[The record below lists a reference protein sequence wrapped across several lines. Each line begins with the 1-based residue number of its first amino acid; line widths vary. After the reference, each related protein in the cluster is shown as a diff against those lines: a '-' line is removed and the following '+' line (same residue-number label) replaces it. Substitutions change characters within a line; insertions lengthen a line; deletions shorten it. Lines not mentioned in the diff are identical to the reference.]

1 MESIFTPEA
10 RERIRRLSAYS
21 LPDDPT
27 GRGWKPNEVRRT
39 LYQPIVEILT
49 LLAGM
54 ESGIGTDMED
64 LRTDTLAVA
73 ESARETAAS
82 AQETAAAAQETADTA
97 QQAAEAAQGSAD
109 SAQQAADSAAEDI
122 AALEAALEALRQL
135 LDGKSGLS
143 AEAAEAL
150 LAWMAAANTVMAG
163 LSTAVSGILSADLV
177 YGTADAGATAD
188 DLRTLA
194 GITSPSAGNLPSMKQ
209 AFADALDSGS
219 DPAPEDSITF
229 ADGVLTIQALA
240 HDPTFADGV
249 LSIS

>member
-1 MESIFTPEA
+1 MESIFTPEV

-39 LYQPIVEILT
+39 LYQPIIELLT

-64 LRTDTLAVA
+64 LRTETLAVA
-73 ESARETAAS
+73 ANAK
-82 AQETAAAAQETADTA
+82 ETADTA
-97 QQAAEAAQGSAD
+97 RRAAEAAQGAAD
-109 SAQQAADSAAEDI
+109 NAQLAADSAAESIDE
-122 AALEAALEALRQL
+122 LEAALEALRQL

-150 LAWMAAANTVMAG
+150 LAWMAAANTVMTG

-194 GITSPSAGNLPSMKQ
+194 GISSPSAGNLPSMKQ
-209 AFADALDSGS
+209 AFADALGES
-219 DPAPEDSITF
+219 DPNPEDSITF
-229 ADGVLTIQALA
+229 ADGVLTIRALA

>member
-1 MESIFTPEA
+1 MESIFTPEV

-39 LYQPIVEILT
+39 LYQPIIELLT

-64 LRTDTLAVA
+64 LRTETLAVA
-73 ESARETAAS
+73 ANAR
-82 AQETAAAAQETADTA
+82 ETADTA
-97 QQAAEAAQGSAD
+97 RRAAEAAQGAAD
-109 SAQQAADSAAEDI
+109 NAQLAADSAAESIDE
-122 AALEAALEALRQL
+122 LEAALEALRQL

-150 LAWMAAANTVMAG
+150 LAWMAAANTVMTG

-194 GITSPSAGNLPSMKQ
+194 GISSPSAGNLPSMKQ
-209 AFADALDSGS
+209 AFADALGES
-219 DPAPEDSITF
+219 DPNPEDSITF
-229 ADGVLTIQALA
+229 ADGVLTIRALA

>member
-1 MESIFTPEA
+1 MESIFTPEV

-39 LYQPIVEILT
+39 LYQPIIELLT

-64 LRTDTLAVA
+64 LRTETLAVA
-73 ESARETAAS
+73 ANAR
-82 AQETAAAAQETADTA
+82 ETADTA
-97 QQAAEAAQGSAD
+97 RRAAEAAQGAAD
-109 SAQQAADSAAEDI
+109 NAQLAADSAAESIDE
-122 AALEAALEALRQL
+122 LEAALEALRQL

-150 LAWMAAANTVMAG
+150 LA
-163 LSTAVSGILSADLV
+163 
-177 YGTADAGATAD
+177 TAD

-194 GITSPSAGNLPSMKQ
+194 GISSPSAGNLPSMKQ
-209 AFADALDSGS
+209 AFADALGES
-219 DPAPEDSITF
+219 DPNPEDSITF
-229 ADGVLTIQALA
+229 ADGVLTIRALA

>member
-1 MESIFTPEA
+1 MESIFTPEV

-39 LYQPIVEILT
+39 LYQPIIELLT

-64 LRTDTLAVA
+64 LRTETLAVA
-73 ESARETAAS
+73 ANAKETAS
-82 AQETAAAAQETADTA
+82 AAQETADTA
-97 QQAAEAAQGSAD
+97 RRAAEAAQGAAD
-109 SAQQAADSAAEDI
+109 NAQLAADSAAESIDE
-122 AALEAALEALRQL
+122 LEAALEALRRL

-150 LAWMAAANTVMAG
+150 LAWMAAANTVMTG

-194 GITSPSAGNLPSMKQ
+194 GISSPSAGNLPSMKQ
-209 AFADALDSGS
+209 AFADALGES
-219 DPAPEDSITF
+219 DPNPEDSITF
-229 ADGVLTIQALA
+229 ADGVLTIRALA

>member
-1 MESIFTPEA
+1 MESIFTPEV

-39 LYQPIVEILT
+39 LYQPIIELLT

-64 LRTDTLAVA
+64 LRTETLAVA
-73 ESARETAAS
+73 ANAK
-82 AQETAAAAQETADTA
+82 ETADTA
-97 QQAAEAAQGSAD
+97 RRAAEAAQGAAD
-109 SAQQAADSAAEDI
+109 NAQLAADSAAESIDE
-122 AALEAALEALRQL
+122 LEAALEALRQL

-150 LAWMAAANTVMAG
+150 FAWMAAANTVMTG

-194 GITSPSAGNLPSMKQ
+194 GISSPSAGNLPSMKQ
-209 AFADALDSGS
+209 AFADALGES
-219 DPAPEDSITF
+219 DPNPEDSITF
-229 ADGVLTIQALA
+229 ADGVLTIRALA